1 LRKPTLILAALTAL
15 AAASGACAQV
25 IDDPEANVV
34 ESLVVQAKLPGPAWW
49 KVSDGDTTIYVLGI
63 PGSVPQRLDWDT
75 SVLDRR
81 LDGAFVLL
89 TPAVNRTQLAD
100 LPIFLRT
107 RRRLKD
113 GSSLTQVAPDLA
125 ARLDRAWNRTHASG
139 DWRDW
144 KPLGAGLMLSAAARN
159 DARLTTSQ
167 PDRTINRL
175 ARKHGVPMR
184 PAAIYE
190 ATPLLEAVVAQH
202 SEAAGLAC
210 LEGVL
215 DEVEAGPE
223 PIRRAA
229 RAWAEGDVR
238 GALAVPRQGERCAMV
253 LPGVADRLRKSSAAQ
268 VEAISQ
274 AMDTPG
280 KAVAIFSLRS
290 LLAQGGVLDTL
301 RTRGFKVT
309 TPESA
314 N

>member
-1 LRKPTLILAALTAL
+1 MRRLIPALAGLAAL
-15 AAASGACAQV
+15 AASPAARAQA

-34 ESLVVQAKLPGPAWW
+34 EALIVNAQLPGPAWW
-49 KVSDGDTTIYVLGI
+49 KVSDGDTTVYVLGI
-63 PGSVPQRLDWDT
+63 PGSVPERLNWDT
-75 SVLDRR
+75 SVLERR

-89 TPAVNRTQLAD
+89 TPAVNRTQVAD
-100 LPIFLRT
+100 LPAFLRT

-113 GSSLTQVAPDLA
+113 GSSLTEVSPDLA
-125 ARLDRAWNRTHASG
+125 VRLDRAWNRTHASG

-144 KPLGAGLMLSAAARN
+144 KPLGAGLMLSAAARR
-159 DARLTTSQ
+159 DGKLTTSQ

-175 ARKHGVPMR
+175 ARKHDVPMR
-184 PAAIYE
+184 PAAVYE

-202 SEAAGLAC
+202 SGVAGLAC

-238 GALAVPRQGERCAMV
+238 GALAVPRQGERCALV
-253 LPGVADRLRKSSAAQ
+253 LPGVADRVRQASAAQ

-274 AMDTPG
+274 AMETPG

-290 LLAQGGVLDTL
+290 LVAQGGVLDTL
-301 RTRGFKVT
+301 RARGFTVT